1 MNRIVLLIIII
12 LCLDIFL
19 NFGDPYERFEIVNDG
34 ITPLIKSYDSY
45 KCTNKSYIY
54 GWIHSFFLIPI
65 FFFIFIFFFPIPI
78 FFVIYVPFRYMG
90 WHYDRLWKQKCYN
103 RYNYGYETN
112 DEINKVLRQRYPYGI
127 PPVSVWGRKELWPN
141 NFYHKPE
148 ELKDG
153 CCFIY
158 KNQLNKLDGTPCVK
172 DFEMSTRCDFYANHI
187 LENGQ
192 WKKINRVNGENS
204 ECERISEIKKICCHT
219 CSL

>member
-1 MNRIVLLIIII
+1 MDRIVLLIIII

-19 NFGDPYERFEIVNDG
+19 NFGQPYERFEIVNDG

-45 KCTNKSYIY
+45 ECTNNSYIY
-54 GWIHSFFLIPI
+54 GWIHSF
-65 FFFIFIFFFPIPI
+65 
-78 FFVIYVPFRYMG
+78 
-90 WHYDRLWKQKCYN
+90 LWKQKCYN